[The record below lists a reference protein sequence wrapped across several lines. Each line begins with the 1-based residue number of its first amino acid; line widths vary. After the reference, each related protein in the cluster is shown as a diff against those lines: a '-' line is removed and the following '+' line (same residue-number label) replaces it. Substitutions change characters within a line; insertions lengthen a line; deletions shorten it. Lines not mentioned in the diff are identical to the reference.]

1 MGLQSTENSVVLSRS
16 AGRSPQE
23 HYTFNIPSGGAG
35 GAASTAPPNAASA
48 AAPQSARG
56 PHSPLSTNSGSS
68 SAASSTSASTAS
80 GAAAAG
86 RANLQ
91 PQARGGSRSTA
102 PPPDGIEEVDEEDVF
117 DDPDADADNDA
128 ENENDE
134 AGAISG
140 EAFDVL
146 YSYSHCT
153 THSLHRSPSR
163 HSRTRVQYRTV
174 YLSAQYART

>member
-1 MGLQSTENSVVLSRS
+1 MVLSRS

-35 GAASTAPPNAASA
+35 GAASTAPPN

-128 ENENDE
+128 ENDAENENDE

-153 THSLHRSPSR
+153 THSSIVHLHLHVALEYS
-163 HSRTRVQYRTV
+163 TV
-174 YLSAQYART
+174 AYLSAQYART